1 MAAWCAENLRDLE
14 GWRSSGLALSTASNE
29 CAKLF
34 DGALRQLVSWSDCD
48 ALGSLLKTLENMTT
62 ADPQAVLPR
71 AFSLGLEALGTN
83 TCTRVNKA
91 LKNSLEQLQKDAK
104 EYGNEREQKHA
115 KAVILYADGH
125 IRAATNIW
133 EEILAEYPTDM
144 MALKFAQDGYF
155 FIGDINGKRNSVQA
169 VLPKYKGTE
178 PCYSY
183 LYGMQAFGLEECQQY
198 DEAEKS
204 ALKALNLNRFDCW
217 ATHARAHCMIMQGR
231 ISQGI
236 DMMESTV
243 DDWKRGWI
251 IATHNY
257 WHKALFYLEKGDFET
272 SLTIFDDEICR
283 RFNSSKN
290 VLDLADCASLLW
302 RLEMEGVDVGKRWH
316 DLSNMSTHK
325 NDHVTCFN
333 DMHLG
338 FTFMRQEDAEN
349 ESDLYSTLLDFA
361 NHSDED
367 NTKVCRDVGVPL
379 YEGIRHFAKGQYD
392 MAVEKMLPY

>member
-14 GWRSSGLALSTASNE
+14 GWRASGLALSTASNE

-48 ALGSLLKTLENMTT
+48 TLGGLLKTLENMTT

-71 AFSLGLEALGTN
+71 AFRLGLEALGTN

-91 LKNSLEQLQKDAK
+91 LKNSLEQLQKDAE
-104 EYGNEREQKHA
+104 EYGNEREKKHA

-155 FIGDINGKRNSVQA
+155 FIGDINGKRDSVQA

-183 LYGMQAFGLEECQQY
+183 LYGMQAFGLEECEQY

-204 ALKALNLNRFDCW
+204 A
-217 ATHARAHCMIMQGR
+217 
-231 ISQGI
+231 
-236 DMMESTV
+236 
-243 DDWKRGWI
+243 
-251 IATHNY
+251 
-257 WHKALFYLEKGDFET
+257 
-272 SLTIFDDEICR
+272 
-283 RFNSSKN
+283 
-290 VLDLADCASLLW
+290 
-302 RLEMEGVDVGKRWH
+302 
-316 DLSNMSTHK
+316 
-325 NDHVTCFN
+325 
-333 DMHLG
+333 
-338 FTFMRQEDAEN
+338 
-349 ESDLYSTLLDFA
+349 
-361 NHSDED
+361 
-367 NTKVCRDVGVPL
+367 
-379 YEGIRHFAKGQYD
+379 
-392 MAVEKMLPY
+392 